1 MTTDPSNEWIHPGAR
16 WWKFDFHAHTRASVD
31 YGKGDKQASLKQRPM
46 SEWLLDFMRAG
57 VDCVA
62 VTDHNTGESID
73 LLRKELDA
81 LESSSH
87 PEFRPLHLFPGVEL
101 SVNVGIHLLAIF
113 DTYATTSDIDS
124 LLGAVG
130 YDGTKGDSDDV
141 TRESAVKVV
150 ETVLDKG
157 GIPILAHADRPKGL
171 LRTQSADSKK
181 MVLDAN
187 TVNQVLNCEDILAM
201 EVVDPG
207 FKKPEMYVQRK
218 LAWAEVLG
226 SDSHHPYGES
236 DEHYPG
242 SHYTWVKMARPSLE
256 GLRLALLDG
265 GGFSIHRSDS
275 PEPFDPFTL
284 PSHRIESIEIGE
296 ALYMGRGTTPA
307 KLDFNPWLNALIG
320 GRGTGKSTVL
330 HALRIAARR
339 ASDFEA
345 LPTHSESRATF
356 DRFNQVPPDNTRD
369 GGLRDATTIKWT
381 LTRDGVKH
389 RVNWAK
395 HGGATSV
402 EDETMSGQWQPSNVQ
417 DVTADR
423 FPLQLFSQG
432 QIAELAGD
440 DPTAL
445 LREIDR
451 AAGVGELRG
460 KLDVA
465 VAAFDSSRARI
476 RELQSKLTGLEGPT
490 TIALQDVER
499 KLARFEQSGH
509 TAVLT
514 AYRSRQRQRQEMDR
528 HFEAVEEAAKQ
539 IEAAVEGLSMDD
551 LPDGLF
557 DESSQEDRE
566 VVELAAVLKAA
577 VETAR
582 QQSREVAQNLRR
594 AAESQRQTLNNSRW
608 AALAQEA
615 AAAYGELVKSLEE
628 AGVTDPNEYASLVQ
642 EKQRLET
649 VMKDIQSDRDERDK
663 LVEESRQRLQ
673 EAWDARRAM
682 TAARRDF
689 LTNALSQNDFVRIEV
704 QPYGDDLQ
712 IIERSFRRAVDVLND
727 RFADN
732 ILTGG
737 GQSPPKGIVA
747 DLLKGLPGDLDAR
760 IAEVD
765 DRLAK
770 LKQRLESACAGQGDF
785 GGHLNNYLEREYGR
799 RPVLLDNLLSW
810 FPEDGLAVRYS
821 RTGDGK
827 DFQPISQASAG
838 QRSAAMLAFL
848 LAHGEEPL
856 VLDQPEDDLDNYL
869 IYDLVVRQIRVNKF
883 RRQIIVVTHNPNIVV
898 NGDAEMVH
906 ALDFDGGQ
914 CVVKR
919 SGSLQEEAIRDE
931 VCRVMEGGREA
942 FRNRYRR
949 LGEGPTHG

>member
-1 MTTDPSNEWIHPGAR
+1 MTTDPSTDWNHPGAR
-16 WWKFDFHAHTRASVD
+16 WWKFDFHTHTRMSVD
-31 YGKGDKQASLKQRPM
+31 YGKGDKQASLKQRPL

-62 VTDHNTGESID
+62 VTDHNTGESLD
-73 LLRKELDA
+73 LLRKALDD
-81 LESSSH
+81 LESSNH

-101 SVNVGIHLLAIF
+101 SVNVGVHLLAIF
-113 DTYATTSDIDS
+113 DTDATTSDIDS

-141 TRESAVKVV
+141 TRESPVKVV
-150 ETVLDKG
+150 ETVLDRG
-157 GIPILAHADRPKGL
+157 GIPILAHADGPKGL
-171 LRTQSADSKK
+171 LRTQGSGSKK
-181 MVLDAN
+181 TVLDAN
-187 TVNQVLNCEDILAM
+187 TVNQVLDCDGILAM
-201 EVVDPG
+201 EVVDPA
-207 FKKPEMYVQRK
+207 FQKPQLYVQRK

-226 SDSHHPYGES
+226 SDSHHPDGES
-236 DEHYPG
+236 DAHYPG
-242 SHYTWVKMARPSLE
+242 SHYTWVKMATPSLE

-265 GGFSIHRSDS
+265 GGFSIRRSDV
-275 PEPFDPFTL
+275 PEAFDPFTL
-284 PSHRIESIEIGE
+284 PGHRIESIEIGE
-296 ALYMGRGTTPA
+296 ARHMGRGQTPA
-307 KLDFNPWLNALIG
+307 RLDFNPWLNALIG

-339 ASDFEA
+339 HSDFEA
-345 LPTHSESRATF
+345 LPTYSESKATF
-356 DRFNQVPPDNTRD
+356 DRFNQVPSDHTRD
-369 GGLRDATTIKWT
+369 GGLRDSTNIRWT

-389 RVNWAK
+389 RVNWAQN
-395 HGGATSV
+395 GTATSV
-402 EDETMSGQWQPSNVQ
+402 EDESTSGEWQPSNVQ

-440 DPTAL
+440 DPTSL

-465 VAAFDSSRARI
+465 VAAFDSSRAQI

-528 HFEAVEEAAKQ
+528 QFEAVEEAAKQ
-539 IEAAVEGLSMDD
+539 IEAAAENLSVDD

-557 DESSQEDRE
+557 DESSQDDRE
-566 VVELAAVLKAA
+566 VVEMAAALNTA

-582 QQSREVAQNLRR
+582 QQSREVARNLRG
-594 AAESQRQTLNNSRW
+594 AAESQRETLNNSRW

-628 AGVTDPNEYASLVQ
+628 EGVTDPNEYASLVQ

-663 LVEESRQRLQ
+663 LVGESQERLQ

-682 TAARRDF
+682 TAARREF

-704 QPYGDDLQ
+704 QPYGDDPQ
-712 IIERSFRRAVDVLND
+712 TIERSFRRAMDVLND
-727 RFADN
+727 RFADD

-747 DLLKGLPGDLDAR
+747 DLLKGLPVDPDAR
-760 IAEVD
+760 NAEVA

-770 LKQRLESACAGQGDF
+770 LKQRLKSACAGQGDF
-785 GGHLNNYLEREYGR
+785 GGFLNNYLEREYGR

-856 VLDQPEDDLDNYL
+856 VLDQPEDDLDNHL
-869 IYDLVVRQIRVNKF
+869 IYDLVVRQIRENKF

-906 ALDFDGGQ
+906 ALAFDGGQ
-914 CVVKR
+914 CVVKQ
-919 SGSLQEEAIRDE
+919 SGSLQEGAIRDE
-931 VCRVMEGGREA
+931 VCQVMEGGREA

-949 LGEGPTHG
+949 LG

>member
-1 MTTDPSNEWIHPGAR
+1 MTTDPSTDWSHPGAR
-16 WWKFDFHAHTRASVD
+16 WWKFDFHTHTPASVD
-31 YGKGDKQASLKQRPM
+31 YGKGDNQSTLKQLAL
-46 SEWLLDFMRAG
+46 SEWLLGFMRAG

-62 VTDHNTGESID
+62 VTDHNTGESFD
-73 LLRKELDA
+73 LLRRELDD

-87 PEFRPLHLFPGVEL
+87 PEFRPLYLFPGVEL
-101 SVNVGIHLLAIF
+101 SVNVGFHLLAIF
-113 DTYATTSDIDS
+113 DTDATTSDIDS

-130 YDGTKGDSDDV
+130 YDGTKGDSDAV
-141 TRESAVKVV
+141 TKESPVRVV
-150 ETVLDKG
+150 QTVLEKG
-157 GIPILAHADRPKGL
+157 GIPFLAHADGPKGL
-171 LRTQSADSKK
+171 LRTQGAGSKK

-187 TVNQVLNCEDILAM
+187 TVNQVLDCEGILAM
-201 EVVDPG
+201 EVVDAQ
-207 FKKPEMYVQRK
+207 FQKPELYVQRK

-226 SDSHHPYGES
+226 SDSHHPDGES
-236 DEHYPG
+236 EEHYPG

-256 GLRLALLDG
+256 GVRLALLDG
-265 GGFSIHRSDS
+265 GGFSIRRSDT
-275 PEPFDPFTL
+275 PEAFNPFTL
-284 PSHRIESIEIGE
+284 PGHRIESIEIDE
-296 ALYMGRGTTPA
+296 ARYMGRGQTPA
-307 KLDFNPWLNALIG
+307 RLVFNPWLNALIG

-339 ASDFEA
+339 HSDFEA
-345 LPTHSESRATF
+345 LPTYSESKATF
-356 DRFNQVPPDNTRD
+356 DRFNRVPSDHTRD
-369 GGLRDATTIKWT
+369 GGLTGSTNIRWT

-395 HGGATSV
+395 DGTATSV
-402 EDETMSGQWQPSNVQ
+402 EDESTSGEWQRSNVQ
-417 DVTADR
+417 DITVDR
-423 FPLQLFSQG
+423 FPLQMFSQG

-440 DPTAL
+440 NPTAL

-465 VAAFDSSRARI
+465 VAAFDSSKARI

-514 AYRSRQRQRQEMDR
+514 AYRGRQRQRQEIDR
-528 HFEAVEEAAKQ
+528 QFKAVEEAAKQ
-539 IEAAVEGLSMDD
+539 IDAAAEGLSMDD

-557 DESSQEDRE
+557 DESSHEDRE
-566 VVELAAVLKAA
+566 VVDLAATLKAA
-577 VETAR
+577 VQTAR
-582 QQSREVAQNLRR
+582 QQSREVAENLRGV
-594 AAESQRQTLNNSRW
+594 AKSQRETLNNNRW
-608 AALAQEA
+608 AALVEEA
-615 AAAYGELVKSLEE
+615 AGAYGELVQSLEE
-628 AGVTDPNEYASLVQ
+628 EGVTDTNEYASLVL
-642 EKQRLET
+642 EKQRLEN
-649 VMKDIQSDRDERDK
+649 VRKDIQSDRNERDR

-682 TAARRDF
+682 TSARRDF

-712 IIERSFRRAVDVLND
+712 IIERSFRRVVDVLND
-727 RFADN
+727 RFADD

-737 GQSPPKGIVA
+737 GQSSPKGIVA
-747 DLLKGLPGDLDAR
+747 DLLKALPDDPDAR

-799 RPVLLDNLLSW
+799 RPVLLDNLLTW

-856 VLDQPEDDLDNYL
+856 VLDQPEDDLDNHL
-869 IYDLVVRQIRVNKF
+869 IYDLVVRQIRENKF
-883 RRQIIVVTHNPNIVV
+883 RRQILVVTHNPNIVV

-906 ALDFDGGQ
+906 ALTFDGGQ
-914 CVVKR
+914 CVVKQ
-919 SGSLQEEAIRDE
+919 SGSLQEGAIRDE
-931 VCRVMEGGREA
+931 VCQVMEGGREA

-949 LGEGPTHG
+949 LG